1 MKSNNEW
8 MSISDMMSGLMLIF
22 MFIAISFMIQVQ
34 SDKDKM
40 KQIAITYSKDKQE
53 LNSDLHSEFD
63 KDLRKWE
70 AIITKNNSIVF
81 NSPSVLFGI
90 GKSHIKR
97 KFKNILNDFFPR
109 YINILYSKKY
119 KNEIDEI
126 RIEGHTSKSWK
137 HSLSS
142 NEIYLKNMQLSQDRA
157 NHVLSYCYR
166 IDNPIIDLSKKW
178 LEQHFRANGMAFAK
192 LKYIDKNRTIPD
204 NIKSRRVEFRVEM
217 KTEEKIYKIL
227 KASE

>member
-40 KQIAITYSKDKQE
+40 KEIAITYKKDKQE
-53 LNSDLHSEFD
+53 LNRDLHSEFD
-63 KDLRKWE
+63 KDLQKWE
-70 AIITKNNSIVF
+70 ATITKDNSIVF
-81 NSPSVLFGI
+81 NSPSVLFGV
-90 GKSHIKR
+90 GRSRIKR
-97 KFKNILNDFFPR
+97 EFKRILNDFFPR

-119 KNEIDEI
+119 RNEIAEI

-137 HSLSS
+137 NSISQD
-142 NEIYLKNMQLSQDRA
+142 EIYLKNMQLSQDRA

-166 IDNPIIDLSKKW
+166 IDNPTINLSKQW

-192 LKYIDKNRTIPD
+192 LKYIDQNRTIPD

>member
-40 KQIAITYSKDKQE
+40 KEIAITYNKDKQE
-53 LNSDLHSEFD
+53 LNRDLHSAFD
-63 KDLRKWE
+63 KDLKKWE
-70 AIITKNNSIVF
+70 ATITKDNSIVF
-81 NSPSVLFGI
+81 NSPRVLFGV
-90 GKSHIKR
+90 GRSRIKR
-97 KFKNILNDFFPR
+97 EFKRILNDFFPR

-137 HSLSS
+137 NSTSP

-166 IDNPIIDLSKKW
+166 IDNPTINLSKQW

-192 LKYIDKNRTIPD
+192 LKYIDQNRTIPD